1 MEEQL
6 SFKDVVLKHLT
17 THQDSRGFFR
27 EIVRRSDPFF
37 AEGFAQWS
45 ASLMWPGV
53 IKAWHIHERQVDW
66 WYCPTGTLQVALWD
80 RREGSETY
88 GKVLEVFLGEQDGGR
103 VLRIPPGVAHGCKAV
118 GTREAMLFY
127 ITSNEYDAS
136 DEGRFPYDA
145 APYDWLAKPP
155 IK

>member
-6 SFKDVVLKHLT
+6 GIKDVVVKHLV

-45 ASLMWPGV
+45 VSLMWPGV
-53 IKAWHIHERQVDW
+53 IKAWHIHQRQVDW
-66 WYCPTGTLQVALWD
+66 WYCLTGTLQVALWD

-88 GKVLEVFLGEQDGGR
+88 GKLLELFLGEQNGGR
-103 VLRIPPGVAHGCKAV
+103 VLRIPPGVAHGCKAIS
-118 GTREAMLFY
+118 TREAILFY
-127 ITSNEYDAS
+127 VTSNEYDAS
-136 DEGRFPYDA
+136 DEGRLPHDA
-145 APYDWLAKPP
+145 APYDWLAMPP
-155 IK
+155 IN